1 MENLYEK
8 EKDYWLDVQL
18 DVDEC
23 EKCEVVV
30 NPLNS
35 YPIKVQMKGYPISE
49 GYIFVCASCKN
60 KQIFNLR
67 KELL

>member
-18 DVDEC
+18 NTTECDKCGIDIDVM
-23 EKCEVVV
+23 
-30 NPLNS
+30 NS
-35 YPIKVQMKGYPISE
+35 YPIRFESE
-49 GYIFVCASCKN
+49 VFNNFNGYIFVCASCKN